1 LPDDDRGYDRDHRRI
16 RRLEAANKIATAKDD
31 RKERDKRNR
40 NAFAKTW
47 GLVASGAALLEGLD
61 AAF

>member
-1 LPDDDRGYDRDHRRI
+1 M
-16 RRLEAANKIATAKDD
+16 AKDEQ
-31 RKERDKRNR
+31 KTRDKRNR
-40 NAFAKTW
+40 SAFAKTW